1 MKAAI
6 VEKFG
11 ELPHYGEFDV
21 PQPGDG
27 QQRVWVKAAALSQL
41 VRAQAAGRHYSSA
54 QPPLVPGA
62 DGVGVLDNGQRVY
75 FAFPA
80 PPFGS
85 MAEQVVVDSGNIVA
99 LPDHLDDITA
109 AAMANPAMSSW
120 AALVERLNF
129 QPGQRVLVNGANGAS
144 GRLAV
149 QIARHLGAAHIV
161 ATARSR
167 SAESELKALGADT
180 FISLEHPHDE
190 LSAAFQAVLAEGMD
204 AVLDYVWGP
213 SIEALLA
220 ALPKARGRAAA
231 PPVRIVNMG
240 SLAGEQITLKASML
254 RSADLQMMGSG
265 LGSVSQAGLLRSIAA
280 AFAAAETAGLKIATQ
295 VFPLAEVAQAWRITG
310 RERVVLRP

>member
-1 MKAAI
+1 M
-6 VEKFG
+6 
-11 ELPHYGEFDV
+11 
-21 PQPGDG
+21 
-27 QQRVWVKAAALSQL
+27 
-41 VRAQAAGRHYSSA
+41 
-54 QPPLVPGA
+54 
-62 DGVGVLDNGQRVY
+62 
-75 FAFPA
+75 
-80 PPFGS
+80 
-85 MAEQVVVDSGNIVA
+85 
-99 LPDHLDDITA
+99 
-109 AAMANPAMSSW
+109 
-120 AALVERLNF
+120 ERLNF

-180 FISLEHPHDE
+180 FINLEHPHDE
-190 LSAAFQAVLAEGMD
+190 LTAAFQAVLAEGMD

-213 SIEALLA
+213 SMEALLA

-240 SLAGEQITLKASML
+240 SLAGEQISLKASML

-280 AFAAAETAGLKIATQ
+280 AFASAETAGLKIATQ
-295 VFPLAEVAQAWRITG
+295 VLPLAEVAQAWRIIG

>member
-1 MKAAI
+1 M
-6 VEKFG
+6 
-11 ELPHYGEFDV
+11 
-21 PQPGDG
+21 
-27 QQRVWVKAAALSQL
+27 
-41 VRAQAAGRHYSSA
+41 
-54 QPPLVPGA
+54 
-62 DGVGVLDNGQRVY
+62 LDNGQRVY

-180 FISLEHPHDE
+180 FINLEHPHDE
-190 LSAAFQAVLAEGMD
+190 LTAAFQAVLAEGMD

-213 SIEALLA
+213 SMEALLA

-240 SLAGEQITLKASML
+240 SLAGEQISLKASML

-280 AFAAAETAGLKIATQ
+280 AFASAETAGLKIATQ
-295 VFPLAEVAQAWRITG
+295 VLPLAEVAQAWRIIG